1 MTNSRLR
8 IPGGTIFPE
17 PIGQG
22 MSWNTTLARAI
33 AEVIATEASAI
44 GVDTVFAPVVNMMP
58 DPRFGRLQE
67 GFGENPTL
75 TSEMGRAS
83 VMGLQGA
90 NRGPATYRAAGKV
103 NSLGK
108 HFAAYGAA
116 TGALN
121 GGPADVNNRTLHE
134 VYLRPWIALAQAGVR
149 ALMPSHNTVNDIPA
163 HGNAWLIKRT
173 LREEFGASYAVAL
186 SDCNDIGAIYS
197 FGIAAN
203 HSEAAAMALKAGVD
217 WDLYS

>member
-1 MTNSRLR
+1 
-8 IPGGTIFPE
+8 
-17 PIGQG
+17 

-33 AEVIATEASAI
+33 AEVIAAEANAI

-67 GFGENPTL
+67 GFGENPTI

-83 VMGLQGA
+83 VTGLQGA
-90 NRGPATYRAAGKV
+90 DRGPATYRETGKV

-108 HFAAYGAA
+108 HYAAYGAA

-163 HGNAWLIKRT
+163 HGNEWLIKRT
-173 LREEFGASYAVAL
+173 CGTFRLNFHHVNCVELGLRGYTHVRGAAL
-186 SDCNDIGAIYS
+186 SCLR
-197 FGIAAN
+197 
-203 HSEAAAMALKAGVD
+203 LKLADMV
-217 WDLYS
+217 LI